1 MEGNC
6 CSASSESGSHCPTIW
21 RAGLTFHGSVQL
33 CTAHV
38 PPVLKD
44 GWKTMTQAYKV
55 VIECDTQ
62 GLYVATFPE
71 LVGCQAQAGSLTM
84 LMERIRE
91 ALALC
96 PEVAQPLATRHAA
109 VPLEKPSARD
119 DV

>member
-1 MEGNC
+1 LE
-6 CSASSESGSHCPTIW
+6 E
-21 RAGLTFHGSVQL
+21 
-33 CTAHV
+33 
-38 PPVLKD
+38 

-71 LVGCQAQAGSLTM
+71 LVGCQAQAGSLTT

-91 ALALC
+91 AMAVC
-96 PEVAQPLATRHAA
+96 PEVAEPAVARHGAP
-109 VPLEKPSARD
+109 PLEKPNARD

>member
-1 MEGNC
+1 
-6 CSASSESGSHCPTIW
+6 
-21 RAGLTFHGSVQL
+21 
-33 CTAHV
+33 
-38 PPVLKD
+38 
-44 GWKTMTQAYKV
+44 MTQAYKV
-55 VIECDTQ
+55 VIECDTL